1 MKPGRRKFA
10 ALTVLSLLLNGC
22 GSNEPIKLGFIASQT
37 GLYAELGSA
46 GMRGAILATEWRN
59 AAGGVRGRPVTLLIR
74 DDEFD
79 TARAKSQMQ
88 SLLDAG
94 VVAVVGPMTSSIAA
108 EIIPLAN
115 ASETV
120 LMGATVAAS
129 AFSGHDDYFF
139 RIIMATTLQ
148 APITARAHA
157 RLLAPRLVSVI
168 YDLAN
173 IGYTGDW
180 TKAYAAE
187 MSHQGAKQ
195 VAQIGFD
202 SRSPQ
207 DLSAAVRKALEG
219 GPDLVTLVCSPSTN
233 TQLLRELHH
242 IAPPHVRYAAAGW
255 GHTPQLLADAGSAAE
270 GLLVEAFY
278 DPDSSSPRLRKFS
291 EAYFKRFNRVP
302 DYAAASAFD
311 ATTVVLEALEQDPTR
326 KGLRA
331 VLLRQ
336 RKFEGL
342 EGDIVFDKFGDTT
355 RPIRLAE
362 VHQGRPVLL
371 PERP

>member
-10 ALTVLSLLLNGC
+10 ALTLLSLLLQGC
-22 GSNEPIKLGFIASQT
+22 GPNEPIKLGFIASQT

-46 GMRGAILATEWRN
+46 GMRGAILAVEWRN
-59 AAGGVRGRPVTLLIR
+59 AAGGVQGRPVTLLIR

-115 ASETV
+115 AAETV

-157 RLLAPRLVSVI
+157 RLLAPKQISVI

-187 MSHQGAKQ
+187 ISHQGAKQ
-195 VAQIGFD
+195 VTQIGVD
-202 SRSPQ
+202 SRSPR
-207 DLSAAVRKALEG
+207 DLSDAVRKALEG

-233 TQLLRELHH
+233 TQLLRELHR
-242 IAPPHVRYAAAGW
+242 IAPNTRYAAAGW

-278 DPDSSSPRLRKFS
+278 DPDSRSPRLRKFND
-291 EAYFKRFNRVP
+291 AYFKRFNRVP
-302 DYAAASAFD
+302 DYAAVSAFD
-311 ATTVVLEALEQDPTR
+311 ATSVVLDALEQDSTR
-326 KGLRA
+326 KGLRE
-331 VLLRQ
+331 VLLR
-336 RKFEGL
+336 RRRFEGL
-342 EGDIVFDKFGDTT
+342 EGEIVFDKFGDTT

-362 VHQGRPVLL
+362 VRRGRPVLL
-371 PERP
+371 PEGP